1 PSDIYSIEVLKDA
14 SATAIYGSRGA
25 NGVIIVTT
33 KDNSET
39 TVTYNGSVSV
49 STLPKQLPFL
59 SRDEYVGY
67 AESHDLAYPDE
78 GAETRWQDHIF
89 RDAVSQN
96 HYIAFGGASDNGNYR
111 ASIGYNN
118 QEGIAISSGLEKY
131 TGRINLTQRAM
142 DDKLSINLNLTAA
155 KVIQNRAAI
164 SSNIGGE
171 GGNLLKDALRWAPT
185 LPVYNEDG
193 SYYQIGEL
201 RVNPVSWQE
210 LDDTMERDNLI
221 GDIKLTYDLLE
232 TLSVSVDLAHTSG
245 HLSRHNYVPSY
256 HPVGASEDGSASID
270 QVKKETTML

>member
-1 PSDIYSIEVLKDA
+1 LCCPLLLSVLPFFFFTAPAPSSIYTLSLHDALPISLYVIDGVPLTMTSSKSFVGGDHGSSPFSSMSPNPLNILNPSDIKSIEVLKDA

-96 HYIAFGGASDNGNYR
+96 HYIAFGGASDNG
-111 ASIGYNN
+111 
-118 QEGIAISSGLEKY
+118 
-131 TGRINLTQRAM
+131 
-142 DDKLSINLNLTAA
+142 
-155 KVIQNRAAI
+155 
-164 SSNIGGE
+164 
-171 GGNLLKDALRWAPT
+171 
-185 LPVYNEDG
+185 
-193 SYYQIGEL
+193 
-201 RVNPVSWQE
+201 
-210 LDDTMERDNLI
+210 
-221 GDIKLTYDLLE
+221 
-232 TLSVSVDLAHTSG
+232 
-245 HLSRHNYVPSY
+245 
-256 HPVGASEDGSASID
+256 
-270 QVKKETTML
+270 